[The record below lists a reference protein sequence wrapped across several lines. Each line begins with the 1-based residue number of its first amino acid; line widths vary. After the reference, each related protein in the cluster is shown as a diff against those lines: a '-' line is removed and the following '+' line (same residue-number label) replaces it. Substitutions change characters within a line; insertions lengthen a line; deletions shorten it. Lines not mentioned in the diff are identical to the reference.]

1 MWIQTNFNLR
11 PQPRGFHLVT
21 DEIVASL
28 PDLAKFEVGLLH
40 LFLQHTSAS
49 LTINEN
55 ADPAVR
61 ADFERW
67 VRQAVPDDAPYFRHV
82 TEGRDDMPAH
92 VKSSLFGCSLTI
104 PVRQGELA
112 LGTWQGIWLCEH
124 RERGGARSVVAT
136 LQGEPRR

>member
-1 MWIQTNFNLR
+1 MWIQTTLNLR

-28 PDLAKFEVGLLH
+28 PDLAKFDVGLLH

-104 PVRQGELA
+104 PVWQGELA

>member
-1 MWIQTNFNLR
+1 MWIQTALTLR

-21 DEIVASL
+21 DEIVAAL
-28 PDLAKFEVGLLH
+28 PDLAKIEVGLLH

-49 LTINEN
+49 LSINEN
-55 ADPAVR
+55 ADSSVR
-61 ADFERW
+61 TDFERW

-92 VKSSLFGCSLTI
+92 IKSSLFGCGLTI

-112 LGTWQGIWLCEH
+112 LGTWQGIYLCEH
-124 RERGGARSVVAT
+124 RDRGGARTVIAT